1 MVVSCTHVD
10 TRTLQKEKTEEVLPA
25 LIEPEQVLNMS
36 EAEIATY
43 VNTLDD
49 KTLVELHRYAE
60 QVATEETRSKGGV
73 FSDKA
78 KRSLDLHT
86 ATTLAL
92 RKKGF
97 RL

>member
-1 MVVSCTHVD
+1 MWIPERFKKKKVQSEALP
-10 TRTLQKEKTEEVLPA
+10 RMLKPEE
-25 LIEPEQVLNMS
+25 VLNMS
-36 EAEIATY
+36 EADIVAY

-49 KTLVELHRYAE
+49 KALVELHFYAE
-60 QVATEETRSKGGV
+60 QVTTEETRSKGGV
-73 FSDKA
+73 FSTKA

-97 RL
+97 AL